1 MGLPRAYLVC
11 LLFVKHSFSDVRDR
25 SEGGALRGLLATGKY
40 SAPVRSQLSKI
51 ITIAEMIALS
61 PSSSLRA
68 HLGTFVLLALERFFC
83 LLALMVLDFGRVI
96 NLT

>member
-11 LLFVKHSFSDVRDR
+11 LLFVKHSFA
-25 SEGGALRGLLATGKY
+25 ETGPGGALRGWLATGKY

-51 ITIAEMIALS
+51 VTIAEMIALS
-61 PSSSLRA
+61 LSSSLRA
-68 HLGTFVLLALERFFC
+68 HLGTFVLLALERFFFFR
-83 LLALMVLDFGRVI
+83 LALMVLDFGRRVI